1 MPKALPIDKQG
12 PSWEKTEGEGF
23 LVSLRRNAGLG
34 MENMDSVSEKE

>member
-23 LVSLRRNAGLG
+23 LRRSTGSG